1 MWQIPDCVHNNNN
14 NNNNKYP
21 FCVEGELVT
30 AFTRASLTSVSGGLV
45 VALILN
51 NALLG
56 IVTSLFLKKAKP

>member
-1 MWQIPDCVHNNNN
+1 
-14 NNNNKYP
+14 
-21 FCVEGELVT
+21 VT

-56 IVTSLFLKKAKP
+56 IVTSLFLKKGKPWTYG

>member
-1 MWQIPDCVHNNNN
+1 
-14 NNNNKYP
+14 
-21 FCVEGELVT
+21 VT

-56 IVTSLFLKKAKP
+56 IVTSLFLKKAKPWTYL